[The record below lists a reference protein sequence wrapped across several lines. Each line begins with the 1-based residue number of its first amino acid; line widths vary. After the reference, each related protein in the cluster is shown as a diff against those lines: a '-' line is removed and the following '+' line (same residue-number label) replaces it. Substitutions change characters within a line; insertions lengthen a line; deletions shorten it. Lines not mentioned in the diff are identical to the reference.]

1 MDLLAIY
8 GDFLE
13 LGFLWI
19 GIAILALIIKYF
31 SKEYI
36 TGCIAVAAIVTAFLS
51 FTKFDGQLIPQ
62 LITFFAVTVVLA
74 IFIQPY
80 AMRKNE
86 ERRRLEA
93 RERNIPHKNEKA
105 VVIEKIDNMNG
116 TGRISINGEEFVAR
130 TANGLPV
137 AEGNTVT
144 VVDYDGRILLVL

>member
-1 MDLLAIY
+1 MEFLAIY
-8 GDFLE
+8 GDFLD

-19 GIAILALIIKYF
+19 GIAVVALIIKYF

-36 TGCIAVAAIVTAFLS
+36 TACIAVAAIVTAFLA
-51 FTKFDGQLIPQ
+51 FTRFDGRLIPQ
-62 LITFFAVTVVLA
+62 VITFFAVTFVLA
-74 IFIQPY
+74 LFIQPY

-93 RERNIPHKNEKA
+93 REHNIPHKNEKGI
-105 VVIEKIDNMNG
+105 VIEKIDNMNG
-116 TGRISINGEEFVAR
+116 TGRISIHGEEFVAR

-144 VVDYDGRILLVL
+144 VVDHDGRIMLVL

>member
-1 MDLLAIY
+1 MEFLAIY

-19 GIAILALIIKYF
+19 GIAIVALIIKYF

-36 TGCIAVAAIVTAFLS
+36 TACIAVAAIVTAFLA
-51 FTKFDGQLIPQ
+51 FTKFDGRLMPQ
-62 LITFFAVTVVLA
+62 LITFFATTIVLA
-74 IFIQPY
+74 LFIQPY

-93 RERNIPHKNEKA
+93 REHNIPHKNEKGI
-105 VVIEKIDNMNG
+105 VIEKIDNMNG

-144 VVDYDGRILLVL
+144 VVDHDGRIMLVL

>member
-1 MDLLAIY
+1 MEFLAIY

-19 GIAILALIIKYF
+19 GIAIVALIIKYF

-36 TGCIAVAAIVTAFLS
+36 TACIAVAAIVTAFLA
-51 FTKFDGQLIPQ
+51 FTKFDGRLMPQ
-62 LITFFAVTVVLA
+62 LITFFVTTFVLA
-74 IFIQPY
+74 LFIQPY

-93 RERNIPHKNEKA
+93 REHNIPHKNEKGI
-105 VVIEKIDNMNG
+105 VIEKIDNMNG

-144 VVDYDGRILLVL
+144 VVDHDGRIMLVL

>member
-1 MDLLAIY
+1 MEFLAIY

-19 GIAILALIIKYF
+19 GIAVVALIIKYF

-36 TGCIAVAAIVTAFLS
+36 TACIAVAAIVTAFLA
-51 FTKFDGQLIPQ
+51 FTKFDGRLMPQ
-62 LITFFAVTVVLA
+62 LITFFATTFVLA
-74 IFIQPY
+74 LFIQPY

-93 RERNIPHKNEKA
+93 REHNIPHKNEKGI
-105 VVIEKIDNMNG
+105 VIEKIDNMNG

-144 VVDYDGRILLVL
+144 VVDHDGRIMLVL

>member
-1 MDLLAIY
+1 MEFLAIY
-8 GDFLE
+8 GDFLD

-19 GIAILALIIKYF
+19 GIAIVALIIKYF

-36 TGCIAVAAIVTAFLS
+36 TACIAVAATVTAFLA
-51 FTKFDGQLIPQ
+51 FTKFDGRLMPQ
-62 LITFFAVTVVLA
+62 IITFFAVTFLLA
-74 IFIQPY
+74 LFIQPY

-93 RERNIPHKNEKA
+93 REHNIPHKNEKGI
-105 VVIEKIDNMNG
+105 VVEKIDNMNG

-144 VVDYDGRILLVL
+144 VVDHDGRIMLVL